1 MEVLYHQGEKDL
13 GPNTITF
20 NTVICAFARARKP
33 REAEEILKQ
42 MMEISREDSDAR
54 VEEVK
59 ADAIAFNTVLHA
71 WAVSGIRGA
80 PKRAQQLLD
89 HMIRLYHAGNED
101 VKPDVFRYTATLS
114 SWAAAKDE
122 PKASDRSG
130 E

>member
-13 GPNTITF
+13 GPNTMTF

-42 MMEISREDSDAR
+42 MMEISRENSDAR

-80 PKRAQQLLD
+80 PERAQQLLD

-101 VKPDVFRYTATLS
+101 VKPDVFSYTATFEFLGS
-114 SWAAAKDE
+114 CKE
-122 PKASDRSG
+122 
-130 E
+130 